1 MNNIKYFS
9 IKEMTK
15 SNTATAKGIDNTPDQ
30 TITDNLTKLIEAV
43 LDPLREWYGKPI
55 IVNSGYR
62 CEALNKAI
70 GGAKSSQHML
80 GEAADITVGSKEE
93 NEKLFDYIKDN
104 LEFDQLINE
113 SDFSWVHV
121 SYREGRLRKQVLEL

>member
-1 MNNIKYFS
+1 MKYFT
-9 IKEMTK
+9 IEEMTK
-15 SNTATAKGIDNTPDQ
+15 SSTAKANGIDNTPSEEEVLKLQ
-30 TITDNLTKLIEAV
+30 KLIEAV

-55 IVNSGYR
+55 KVNSGYR

-113 SDFSWVHV
+113 SNFSWVHV
-121 SYREGRLRKQVLEL
+121 SYREGRLRKQVLAL

>member
-1 MNNIKYFS
+1 
-9 IKEMTK
+9 
-15 SNTATAKGIDNTPDQ
+15 
-30 TITDNLTKLIEAV
+30 
-43 LDPLREWYGKPI
+43 LREWYGKPI

-80 GEAADITVGSKEE
+80 GEAADITAGSKEE
-93 NEKLFDYIKDN
+93 NEELFNYIKDN

>member
-1 MNNIKYFS
+1 MKYFS

-43 LDPLREWYGKPI
+43 LDPLREWYSKPI

>member
-1 MNNIKYFS
+1 
-9 IKEMTK
+9 MTK

>member
-1 MNNIKYFS
+1 MKYFT
-9 IKEMTK
+9 IEEMTK
-15 SNTATAKGIDNTPDQ
+15 SSTAKANGIDNTPSEEGVLKLQ
-30 TITDNLTKLIEAV
+30 KLIQAV

-55 IVNSGYR
+55 KVNSGYR

-121 SYREGRLRKQVLEL
+121 SYREGRLRKQVLAL

>member
-1 MNNIKYFS
+1 MKYFS

-15 SNTATAKGIDNTPDQ
+15 SNTATAEGIDNTPDQ
-30 TITDNLTKLIEAV
+30 TITNNLTKLIEAV

>member
-1 MNNIKYFS
+1 MKYFS

-93 NEKLFDYIKDN
+93 NEKLFDYIRIIQN
-104 LEFDQLINE
+104 SI
-113 SDFSWVHV
+113 S
-121 SYREGRLRKQVLEL
+121 

>member
-1 MNNIKYFS
+1 MKYFS

-93 NEKLFDYIKDN
+93 NEKLFNYIKDN

>member
-1 MNNIKYFS
+1 MKYFS

-15 SNTATAKGIDNTPDQ
+15 SNTATAEGIDNTPDQ
-30 TITDNLTKLIEAV
+30 TIMNNLTKLIEAV

>member
-1 MNNIKYFS
+1 M
-9 IKEMTK
+9 
-15 SNTATAKGIDNTPDQ
+15 
-30 TITDNLTKLIEAV
+30 
-43 LDPLREWYGKPI
+43 REWYGKPI

-93 NEKLFDYIKDN
+93 NEKLFNYIKDN

>member
-1 MNNIKYFS
+1 
-9 IKEMTK
+9 MTK

-30 TITDNLTKLIEAV
+30 TVTNNLTKLIEAV

-93 NEKLFDYIKDN
+93 NEKLFNYIKDN

-121 SYREGRLRKQVLEL
+121 SYRERRLRKQVLEL